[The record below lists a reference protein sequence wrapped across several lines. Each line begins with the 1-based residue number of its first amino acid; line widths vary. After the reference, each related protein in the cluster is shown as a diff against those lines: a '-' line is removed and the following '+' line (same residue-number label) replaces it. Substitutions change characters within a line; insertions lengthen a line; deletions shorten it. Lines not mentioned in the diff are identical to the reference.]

1 MNEVKSSQSKGFL
14 NLLGL
19 DTLSNAVATFLWTL
33 PHLAISLG
41 GLGLISWL
49 VERYLSPGIPMSG
62 YLGAMALA
70 AVVVFFTLALMR
82 GATLRFDEC
91 SEVAEEEE

>member
-1 MNEVKSSQSKGFL
+1 MNEVQSNQSRGVL
-14 NLLGL
+14 SLLGL
-19 DTLSNAVATFLWTL
+19 DTFSNAVATVIWTL

-49 VERYLSPGIPMSG
+49 VERYLSPGIPLGG

-70 AVVVFFTLALMR
+70 GVVVFFTLALMR
-82 GATLRFDEC
+82 GATLRCDEGG
-91 SEVAEEEE
+91 EAEGE